1 MRMIC
6 SASEHIGILA
16 AFSIIRDRPRPSK
29 TVVESDSNSWI
40 TGNQLKQLRFL
51 TLESNLNFQLF
62 QKG

>member
-16 AFSIIRDRPRPSK
+16 AFSIIRDRHRPSK